1 MASVLHG
8 SDALAVCCM
17 QFLELLPSPH
27 GATQHVSSLRRALL
41 ELLAGK
47 SIEVPGAPRLQLAEA
62 GPATGDTRAAEVP
75 TGQGW
80 HRERPS
86 WEVRASVPRSLQQAE
101 ARHWLEEQ
109 RLDAAAATVMQEQPA
124 VPLLTE

>member
-1 MASVLHG
+1 
-8 SDALAVCCM
+8 M
-17 QFLELLPSPH
+17 QCLELLPSPR

-47 SIEVPGAPRLQLAEA
+47 SIAVPGAPRLQLAEA
-62 GPATGDTRAAEVP
+62 GPATGNASGAAAP
-75 TGQGW
+75 AGQGW

-86 WEVRASVPRSLQQAE
+86 WEVRASVPQSLQQAE

-109 RLDAAAATVMQEQPA
+109 RLDAAAATAMQEQPV